1 MEYNQCYHY
10 HILGGRNGVS
20 SSAVLSCR
28 NVDPVEC
35 ESQRRLVYPD
45 NWVCRN
51 RIVRCQ
57 ASSAAGASYASGR
70 SFSKNQCFVPGY
82 VWNVTSFPL
91 VVRRTFSR
99 SCTMAGDSNSSVSA
113 KCPRKAALIWE

>member
-1 MEYNQCYHY
+1 MEYRLCYRY
-10 HILGGRNGVS
+10 HILGGRNNS
-20 SSAVLSCR
+20 SSIGVLSLL
-28 NVDPVEC
+28 NIYPVDC
-35 ESQRRLVYPD
+35 ESQPRLVSPG

-51 RIVRCQ
+51 RMVRCQ

-82 VWNVTSFPL
+82 VWNVPSSPL

-99 SCTMAGDSNSSVSA
+99 SCTTPGGSHCARLG
-113 KCPRKAALIWE
+113 KGPGGAAM